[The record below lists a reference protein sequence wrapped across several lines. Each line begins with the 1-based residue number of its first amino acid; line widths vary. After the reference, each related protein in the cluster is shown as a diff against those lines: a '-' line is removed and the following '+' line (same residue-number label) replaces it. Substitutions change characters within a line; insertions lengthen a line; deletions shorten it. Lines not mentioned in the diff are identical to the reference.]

1 MPYFKLSQ
9 DLRPVSDLE
18 RQTSEVIHQA
28 QETGRPVVLTE
39 QGRGVAVVL
48 SIKAFEDLQSSAE
61 RMELQRAVDEAER
74 DLAQGKWVEHCDVE
88 AKLKRWS
95 AGEP

>member
-1 MPYFKLSQ
+1 MPHLKLSQ
-9 DLRPVSDLE
+9 DLRPISDLE
-18 RQTSEVIHQA
+18 RQTSEVIHQV

-48 SIKAFEDLQSSAE
+48 SIEAFEDLQRSAE
-61 RMELQRAVDEAER
+61 RLEFQRTVDAAEH
-74 DLAQGKWVEHCDVE
+74 DIAQGNWVEHSEIE
-88 AKLKRWS
+88 AKLKRWA